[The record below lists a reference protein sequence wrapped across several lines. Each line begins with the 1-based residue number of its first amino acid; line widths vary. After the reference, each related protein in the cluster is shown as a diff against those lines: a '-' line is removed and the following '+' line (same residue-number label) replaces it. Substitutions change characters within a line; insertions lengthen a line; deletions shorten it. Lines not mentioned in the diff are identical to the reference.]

1 MSNGKGATTVVGV
14 CNCLDGPGAPFGS
27 PCPRAQ
33 AAMQTIPALTLDDAH
48 PSRLTGPAAGTTS
61 WLLGFRNAPKCVDAL
76 ARFLYAGG
84 AKRDLSLFG
93 YWRAV
98 HQLRYIQNM
107 GIETIPVVEGYE
119 ITTFFLVDEWK
130 WLTDCFNDDINA
142 IAQELN
148 TTPLTRFCSYSRED
162 AILGLSEEEVED
174 EEEDAELKDGVCYKD
189 GYAMWSQERQWFEP
203 KEALRTTGALIQFL
217 RLHPERLDNDAEDVE
232 CFVGILETLQGVL
245 SRAEVENKRFYLKS
259 FV

>member
-1 MSNGKGATTVVGV
+1 
-14 CNCLDGPGAPFGS
+14 
-27 PCPRAQ
+27 
-33 AAMQTIPALTLDDAH
+33 
-48 PSRLTGPAAGTTS
+48 
-61 WLLGFRNAPKCVDAL
+61 
-76 ARFLYAGG
+76 
-84 AKRDLSLFG
+84 
-93 YWRAV
+93 
-98 HQLRYIQNM
+98 M
-107 GIETIPVVEGYE
+107 GIETILVVEGYE

-148 TTPLTRFCSYSRED
+148 TTPLMRFCSYSRED
-162 AILGLSEEEVED
+162 AIMGLSEEEVED
-174 EEEDAELKDGVCYKD
+174 EEEDAELKDGVYYKD
-189 GYAMWSQERQWFEP
+189 DYAMWALERQWFEP